1 MFFGWNGAAS
11 SNFVP
16 AQFPYLISGGLVG
29 LGIVVLGSALL
40 LVQNQR
46 TDLARLEAA
55 VERVALAVE
64 RQGGGDSPAAALQG
78 YVVAGGSSYHLPDC
92 TLPEARTEAHMVPLT
107 DIPGSN
113 LEPCRVCRP
122 PQFGRL
128 RQRTLPGRPPTRL
141 GVPPPV
147 DRDHRRHPHGETGE
161 RAEQRAPL
169 GVERAP
175 GQRAQRHQRDQPQAE
190 HRVEHQLAEEQRRER
205 LRGGSPAR
213 VERRPPA
220 RRRRC

>member
-1 MFFGWNGAAS
+1 MSNLSLPTMPGQNSLGRLGGQLGVLLCLLGFLVMFFGWNGAAS

-29 LGIVVLGSALL
+29 LGIVVIGSALL

-46 TDLARLEAA
+46 TDMARLEAA

-64 RQGGGDSPAAALQG
+64 RQGGGSAATGAAALQG

-107 DIPGSN
+107 DIPNGN

-128 RQRTLPGRPPTRL
+128 LNGAVTPGA
-141 GVPPPV
+141 PV
-147 DRDHRRHPHGETGE
+147 
-161 RAEQRAPL
+161 
-169 GVERAP
+169 
-175 GQRAQRHQRDQPQAE
+175 QP
-190 HRVEHQLAEEQRRER
+190 V
-205 LRGGSPAR
+205 
-213 VERRPPA
+213 
-220 RRRRC
+220 

>member
-1 MFFGWNGAAS
+1 MSNLSLPTLQGHQLGRLGGQLGVLLCLLGFLVMFFGWNGAAS

-16 AQFPYLISGGLVG
+16 AQFPYLISGGMVG
-29 LGIVVLGSALL
+29 LGVVVLGSALL

-64 RQGGGDSPAAALQG
+64 RQGGGAMSGPAAALQGLQG

-92 TLPEARTEAHMVPLT
+92 TLPEARSEAHMVPLT
-107 DIPGSN
+107 DVLGSA

-128 RQRTLPGRPPTRL
+128 VNGA
-141 GVPPPV
+141 V
-147 DRDHRRHPHGETGE
+147 
-161 RAEQRAPL
+161 
-169 GVERAP
+169 
-175 GQRAQRHQRDQPQAE
+175 
-190 HRVEHQLAEEQRRER
+190 
-205 LRGGSPAR
+205 SPAT
-213 VERRPPA
+213 PA
-220 RRRRC
+220 DAR